1 MSRAIKWIL
10 GIVSGLVALCALA
23 VAGFFI
29 FNRFSLNRVITAR
42 RGVMP
47 FEGPRA
53 LPLAPYQGMPGQGL
67 PGQGMPFRHFGGF
80 TPFGFFGSWL
90 IVAGAIGL
98 FVLAVAALIL
108 VLRRPSQAVVRSGLG
123 TPYPP
128 AAPGGPGAPHQ
139 AARFDQAGEKPGGP
153 GISEPATAEVTPEA
167 SASGGNCP
175 SCGRGVQA
183 DWSHCPYCGTPL
195 AGTS

>member
-1 MSRAIKWIL
+1 MSRAVKWIL
-10 GIVSGLVALCALA
+10 GIVSGLVGLCALA

-29 FNRFSLNRVITAR
+29 FNRFSLSRVITAR

-53 LPLAPYQGMPGQGL
+53 LPLAPYQGMPGQVM
-67 PGQGMPFRHFGGF
+67 PGQGMPYRHFGGF

-108 VLRRPSQAVVRSGLG
+108 VLRRPRQAVAPSGLSR
-123 TPYPP
+123 PYPP
-128 AAPGGPGAPHQ
+128 AAPGGPG
-139 AARFDQAGEKPGGP
+139 
-153 GISEPATAEVTPEA
+153 ISERAAAEVTPEA
-167 SASGGNCP
+167 SVSGGNCP
-175 SCGRGVQA
+175 SCGRAVQA
-183 DWSHCPYCGTPL
+183 DWSHCPYCGTGL
-195 AGTS
+195 TGSS

>member
-1 MSRAIKWIL
+1 MSRAVKWIL

-29 FNRFSLNRVITAR
+29 LNRFSLSRVIMAR

-53 LPLAPYQGMPGQGL
+53 LPLVPYQGMPY
-67 PGQGMPFRHFGGF
+67 RHFGGF

-108 VLRRPSQAVVRSGLG
+108 VLRRPRQAVAPSGLG

-128 AAPGGPGAPHQ
+128 AAPGGPGVPDQ
-139 AARFDQAGEKPGGP
+139 AVRFDQAGGIPGGP
-153 GISEPATAEVTPEA
+153 GVSERAAAEVTPEA
-167 SASGGNCP
+167 SVSGGNCP
-175 SCGRGVQA
+175 SCGRAVQA
-183 DWSHCPYCGTPL
+183 DWSHCPYCGTGL
-195 AGTS
+195 TGSS